1 MKIDNENS
9 ISDYDKVFLA
19 WNAKQNLA
27 GQTDINIFTS
37 SFNMS
42 SFGALRNDLLK
53 ISNGSLTDSGFD
65 LKPENGYF
73 KTHQESV
80 YYMDY
85 DNDVVK
91 SDISS
96 AISGETLA
104 GVILQ
109 NDFYREASRPTSS
122 KFLLYL
128 LPQNPFSQSADYRQQ
143 Q

>member
-1 MKIDNENS
+1 M
-9 ISDYDKVFLA
+9 
-19 WNAKQNLA
+19 
-27 GQTDINIFTS
+27 
-37 SFNMS
+37 
-42 SFGALRNDLLK
+42 
-53 ISNGSLTDSGFD
+53 SNGFRTDSGFD
-65 LKPENGYF
+65 LKSENGYY
-73 KTHQESV
+73 KTHQKSV

-122 KFLLYL
+122 KFLLFL
-128 LPQNPFSQSADYRQQ
+128 LPQSPFSQSADYRQQ